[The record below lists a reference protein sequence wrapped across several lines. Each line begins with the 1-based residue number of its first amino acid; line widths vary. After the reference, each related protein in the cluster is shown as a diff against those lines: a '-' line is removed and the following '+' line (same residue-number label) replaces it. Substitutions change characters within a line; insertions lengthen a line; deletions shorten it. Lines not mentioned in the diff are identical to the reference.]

1 MLKYILRRILFL
13 IPTLLIIITIIFFV
27 IRLAPGGPFDAEKK
41 IPEIIKQNLEKKYHL
56 DESLIKQY
64 FRYMADIIFKFDLG
78 PSYSDRARS
87 VNDLIAQKL
96 PVSFTIGSL
105 AILIAFIFG
114 VTIGIIS
121 ALKQNKFLDY
131 FFMSFALVGISA
143 PLFLIAPV
151 FILLFARLL
160 GLVPV
165 AGWGS
170 FGNLLVPVLALSL
183 PYTAYISRLTKSGM
197 LDIIRSDFITTARAK
212 GLKERVI
219 IVKHVLRGAL
229 IPVVSFLGPAF
240 AGIITGSMVIEQIC
254 NIPGMGRDF
263 VLAAFNRDYTLVA
276 GVMITYSV
284 LLLVL
289 NLVVDILYAFMDPI
303 VKNKGVMSGKK

>member
-254 NIPGMGRDF
+254 NIPGMGRGF
-263 VLAAFNRDYTLVA
+263 VLAAFHLGYTLVA
-276 GVMITYSV
+276 GVVITYTV

-289 NLVVDILYAFMDPI
+289 NLVVDILYAFLDTI
-303 VKNKGVMSGKK
+303 LK